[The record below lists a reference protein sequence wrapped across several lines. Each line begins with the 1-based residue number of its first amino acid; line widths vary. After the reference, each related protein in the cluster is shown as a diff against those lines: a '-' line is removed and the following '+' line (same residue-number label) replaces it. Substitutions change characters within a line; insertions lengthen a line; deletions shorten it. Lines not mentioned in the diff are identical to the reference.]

1 MTKQKARL
9 KDIAEKTGYGTNTV
23 SLALRG
29 STRISAAARE
39 KIAKAAEE
47 LDYVPNHIAKSLVSR
62 RSHTVGL
69 ILHEITNPILTS
81 AAEKIQR
88 RLAARG
94 YGVLFAS
101 SSGSPDEELRAIE
114 MFRSRMIDGLLIY
127 PVRHADLGHLKR
139 LRARN
144 FPVVLL
150 IGIDDQEIDA
160 VGIDEQAGAYDAM
173 RHLIDLGHRRIGA
186 LFTPQFQTT
195 EKFTGYAAALAS
207 AGIEQDLAII
217 GASLDHSISGGIETT
232 DRIMTGLNR
241 PTAVFSSSD
250 VLALGALRWAKLRG
264 LNVPGDIAIIGFDDV
279 DAARYAVTPLSTI
292 NNDIDALAQR
302 SVARLMDLV
311 DAGGALPTPQADKLR
326 GRLVI
331 RESTCGATGG
341 DASSPNSH
349 AASRPLD
356 QLHPSQGKAA

>member
-127 PVRHADLGHLKR
+127 PVRHADLDHLKR

-150 IGIDDQEIDA
+150 IGIDDHEIDA
-160 VGIDEQAGAYDAM
+160 VGIDEQAGAYDAT

-217 GASLDHSISGGIETT
+217 GASLDHSISGGIETM
-232 DRIMTGLNR
+232 DRIMTSPNR

-349 AASRPLD
+349 AASRPFN
-356 QLHPSQGKAA
+356 QLHPSQGQAA